1 MPKMRVILSDYFD
14 LAEDFQLVDA
24 PRPITVLPTKVDAD
38 GAVVL
43 DPAHCVFAR
52 ACERQM
58 HKPALF
64 LRTVAYVR
72 QSRKKVYKYVLPPLT
87 TSIIRSFDTTGTA
100 AYDAPVMLLPP
111 TGTRRVGHTVGGGHR
126 EGEAVYKRTAAQR
139 AKARRSREKMQGHQR
154 RLVRQGQ

>member
-1 MPKMRVILSDYFD
+1 MPKMSQILTDYFD

-24 PRPITVLPTKVDAD
+24 PRPITVLPTAVDAD

-52 ACERQM
+52 ACERQL

-72 QSRKKVYKYVLPPLT
+72 QNRKKVYKYVLPSLAS
-87 TSIIRSFDTTGTA
+87 SIVRSFDATGTA

-111 TGTRRVGHTVGGGHR
+111 TGTRRVGHTIGGGHR
-126 EGEAVYKRTAAQR
+126 PGEATYTRTPAQR
-139 AKARRSREKMQGHQR
+139 AKAKRAREKMQGHQR
-154 RLVRQGQ
+154 QLVRRDA